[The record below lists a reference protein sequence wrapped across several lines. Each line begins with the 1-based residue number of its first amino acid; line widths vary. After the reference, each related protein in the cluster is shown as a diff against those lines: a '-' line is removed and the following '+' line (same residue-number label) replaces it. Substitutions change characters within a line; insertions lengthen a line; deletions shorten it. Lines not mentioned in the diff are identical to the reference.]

1 MAVDMFL
8 NIEGEIEG
16 ESKDKEHA
24 NEIDVVDWSFGLSN
38 SGSFHMGGGGGAGK
52 ANFQDISI
60 SKYVDS
66 ASTKLMLYCANGDHF
81 KNATLTVRKAGKTA
95 LEYIIIKMGKVMI
108 TSVSTGGSGGDD
120 RLVEHITL
128 NFEDFEVKYTPQKD
142 DGSAGKPTEIKWDIG
157 KNASK

>member
-66 ASTKLMLYCANGDHF
+66 ATTKLMLSCANGTHLDE
-81 KNATLTVRKAGKTA
+81 ATLTVRKAGTTA
-95 LEYIIIKMGKVMI
+95 LEYVIITLGNVLV
-108 TSVSTGGSGGDD
+108 TSVVTGGSGDGD
-120 RLVEHITL
+120 RLTENITL
-128 NFEDFEVKYTPQKD
+128 CFENFEVKYTPQKE
-142 DGSAGKPTEIKWDIG
+142 DGKAGSPSEVKWNIS
-157 KNASK
+157 KNAAK